1 MRARLRDA
9 ILDKNHG
16 LRCILF
22 KHINEHQHIILDNDK
37 FYMVPFL
44 QEITFDDE
52 MVKTNADQK
61 LLPLLTSDF
70 MQTAI
75 KHMDTEFDIKDS
87 GDDRNDNQSDG
98 MNNDEDKHHCNFV
111 DS

>member
-1 MRARLRDA
+1 MY
-9 ILDKNHG
+9 KNHG

-22 KHINEHQHIILDNDK
+22 KHINGHQYIILDNDE
-37 FYMVPFL
+37 FDMVPFL

-70 MQTAI
+70 MQTVI
-75 KHMDTEFDIKDS
+75 KHMDTEFDKTLVMTEMITV
-87 GDDRNDNQSDG
+87 RWYEQ
-98 MNNDEDKHHCNFV
+98 
-111 DS
+111 